1 MLLFCYGSNHP
12 EQLSQRLGRPVRG
25 EPAYLAGW
33 GRTFRG
39 HSARWGGAVANV
51 EPDLARTV
59 YGYVTPVREADLA
72 TLDLAEGVSLGLY
85 RREYLAVDV
94 RDARGRDTPR
104 EAVAYVRAARPARDP
119 RGAPSMAYLEA
130 VARTVGEFWRNAD
143 GSAVTPADLV
153 VPVASPEPRAARN
166 ARSGLGGFRA
176 GDAR

>member
-12 EQLSQRLGRPVRG
+12 AQLAQRLGRPVQG
-25 EPAYLAGW
+25 EAAYLPGW

-59 YGYVTPVREADLA
+59 YGYVTPVSEADLG
-72 TLDLAEGVSLGLY
+72 TLDLAEGVGLGLY
-85 RREYLAVDV
+85 RRVRLGVDV
-94 RDARGRDTPR
+94 RDGRGRDTPR

-119 RGAPSMAYLEA
+119 LGAPTVAYLEA
-130 VARTVGEFWRNAD
+130 VARTIGEFWRNAD

-153 VPVASPEPRAARN
+153 VPVAAPEPRTARN
-166 ARSGLGGFRA
+166 ARSGLGAFLA
-176 GDAR
+176 GAAR